1 MLHVNKEMAWTAWIS
16 ISWIMIK
23 NRGWYIV
30 QTVNLSPFF
39 DVRSNHTGIAYFS
52 TVYRRY
58 QLPPGKRINTDKGK
72 IHQINYKDGLLY
84 YNYER

>member
-1 MLHVNKEMAWTAWIS
+1 MDLNKLDYDIEQGLVHRS
-16 ISWIMIK
+16 NGES
-23 NRGWYIV
+23 G
-30 QTVNLSPFF
+30 PFF
-39 DVRSNHTGIAYFS
+39 YVRSNHTGIAYFC

-58 QLPPGKRINTDKGK
+58 QLPPGKRINTDKRK